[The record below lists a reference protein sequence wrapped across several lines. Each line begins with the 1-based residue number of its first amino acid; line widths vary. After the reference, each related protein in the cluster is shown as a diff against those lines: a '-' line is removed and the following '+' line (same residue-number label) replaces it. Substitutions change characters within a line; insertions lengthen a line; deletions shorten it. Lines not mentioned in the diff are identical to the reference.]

1 MIGAAFSLRARLP
14 DTAPRVSARM
24 IEPRRA
30 STTPTI
36 LAIAAIA
43 ATALGWFAIERMA
56 RLTERFAET
65 PGAPQAWHLIAW
77 QGLVLAVLCLIGLAL
92 WLARRRD
99 EALAGEAGLRAVLEA
114 ASNSVALIDGSCRIA
129 LVNARVEELFGY
141 HRDELMGQSIEVLL
155 PDVLKILGSPA
166 PVDGPP
172 VLRRDLRPLRGVE
185 TRGRRKDGGTFPV
198 EFSVGVV
205 GKGGAAGAAC
215 ILHDVSGRLREEAR
229 LRDAYRALRFANDRL
244 RGVVEGTGDMIAALD
259 LDRRFIVLN
268 DAYRRTFDRL
278 FGGKVEPGMRLDEA
292 LGHRPDELARL
303 RSRWDRALQGERFQE
318 VAEYPDADGAT
329 AHLELAFSPIR
340 DDSGALIG
348 AGQVVRDVTDRVES
362 HEALRR
368 NAVELAAVA
377 ASRATAYSALQDAYD
392 ELKRAESRLVQA
404 EKLSALGQLI
414 AGVAHEIN
422 NPLAFVGNDLAILQ
436 RDVVGLLRLIR
447 LYRQATPDLASTH
460 PGLAAEIDELAEE
473 MDLDYAL
480 EHLGG
485 LTGRARDGLERIR
498 RIVRDLRDFARMDE
512 GELDEADLNPGLAS
526 TVNIVAGLARDRD
539 VMVSTELGDIPA
551 VSCVPGKIH
560 QVVLNLL
567 INAVDASP
575 RGSTVTLRTRPDG
588 PEGIA
593 IEVIDRGAGIPASDR
608 GRIFDPFF
616 TTKPVGQGTG
626 LGLSISYG
634 IVQDHG
640 GRIEVESSPGEGSR
654 FTVHLPLRPPARR
667 RGGPRAAVS
676 DGK

>member
-1 MIGAAFSLRARLP
+1 
-14 DTAPRVSARM
+14 
-24 IEPRRA
+24 
-30 STTPTI
+30 
-36 LAIAAIA
+36 
-43 ATALGWFAIERMA
+43 
-56 RLTERFAET
+56 
-65 PGAPQAWHLIAW
+65 
-77 QGLVLAVLCLIGLAL
+77 
-92 WLARRRD
+92 
-99 EALAGEAGLRAVLEA
+99 
-114 ASNSVALIDGSCRIA
+114 
-129 LVNARVEELFGY
+129 
-141 HRDELMGQSIEVLL
+141 
-155 PDVLKILGSPA
+155 
-166 PVDGPP
+166 
-172 VLRRDLRPLRGVE
+172 
-185 TRGRRKDGGTFPV
+185 
-198 EFSVGVV
+198 
-205 GKGGAAGAAC
+205 
-215 ILHDVSGRLREEAR
+215 
-229 LRDAYRALRFANDRL
+229 
-244 RGVVEGTGDMIAALD
+244 VVEGTGDMIAALD
-259 LDRRFIVLN
+259 VNGRYMVLN
-268 DAYRRTFDRL
+268 DAYRRTFLRL
-278 FGGKVEPGMRLDEA
+278 FGRSVESGMRLDDA
-292 LGHRPDELARL
+292 VGHRPEDLARL
-303 RSRWDRALQGERFQE
+303 RSRWDRALRGERFQE
-318 VAEYPDADGAT
+318 VAEYPDPDGAV

-348 AGQVVRDVTDRVES
+348 AGQVIRDVTDRVEA

-368 NAVELAAVA
+368 NAAELAAVA
-377 ASRATAYSALQDAYD
+377 ASRATAYSALQDAYE

-436 RDVVGLLRLIR
+436 RDVLGLVRLVR
-447 LYRQATPDLASTH
+447 LYRQATPDLARTH
-460 PGLAAEIDELAEE
+460 PEIAAEVEDLADR

-512 GELDEADLNPGLAS
+512 GEMDEADLNAGLAS

-539 VMVSTELGDIPA
+539 VTIETDLGPIPT
-551 VSCVPGKIH
+551 VSCAPGKIH

-588 PEGIA
+588 PDGVA
-593 IEVIDRGAGIPASDR
+593 IEVIDHGEGIAEANR

-640 GRIEVESSPGEGSR
+640 GRIEVESTRGEGSR
-654 FTVHLPLRPPARR
+654 FTVHLPLRPPQRARSAT
-667 RGGPRAAVS
+667 AAIRDGA